1 MLATWPCS
9 EKLIEHVPFG
19 TSLGR
24 CLVSFWAFGDDFGH
38 RFWCLGQSS
47 RRAARAGLFLGLS
60 GRLLVSVVALFP
72 KTDGKNTLRNK
83 LEEVFGFILDLRGWF
98 YASFLVSWASFVASG
113 TFRFV
118 FGPLGTP
125 LGVVWGGIGKVFGGI
140 FLFLRRP

>member
-60 GRLLVSVVALFP
+60 GRLLVSFVALFP
-72 KTDGKNTLRNK
+72 KTDGKTP
-83 LEEVFGFILDLRGWF
+83 FGTSLGR
-98 YASFLVSWASFVASG
+98 FLVSFWTFGDGFGHRFWCLGPASWRAARSDLFLGLSG
-113 TFRFV
+113 RL
-118 FGPLGTP
+118 LGS
-125 LGVVWGGIGKVFGGI
+125 FGGVLGR
-140 FLFLRRP
+140 FSEFFCCS